1 VKILILG
8 GTGMLGHT
16 LHRHLS
22 GSHDVISTTRRS
34 LRDLP
39 VDPSPFFE
47 RGDVLENTDATDVE
61 RLAAMLAD
69 LEPEAVIN
77 GIGAIKQRE
86 EANDP
91 SMAIRVNALFPHL
104 AAEACRRAGARLVH
118 MSTDCVFSG
127 DRGDYREGDTSDAR
141 DLYGRTKYLGE
152 VGQPA
157 LTLRTSIIGR
167 ELDTFASFVEWFLSQ
182 HGVVPGFTRAI
193 YTGVT
198 TAELARII
206 EILLI
211 EHADMD
217 GLYQV
222 AAEKIT
228 KFDLLR
234 MIRDRIGPSDV
245 TLQPDGSFV
254 CDRSLVGERFVATTG
269 IRVASWAEMIH
280 QLATDAPLYE
290 GERR

>member
-1 VKILILG
+1 
-8 GTGMLGHT
+8 MLGHT

-22 GSHDVISTTRRS
+22 RSHDVISTTRRF

-61 RLAAMLAD
+61 QLAPMVAD

-77 GIGAIKQRE
+77 GIGVIKQRE

-91 SMAIRVNALFPHL
+91 STAIRVNALFPHV
-104 AAEACRRAGARLVH
+104 AAEACRGAGARFVH
-118 MSTDCVFSG
+118 VSTDCVFSG
-127 DRGDYREGDTSDAR
+127 DRGDYREDDVSDAR
-141 DLYGRTKYLGE
+141 DLYGRTKFLGE
-152 VGQPA
+152 VGQA
-157 LTLRTSIIGR
+157 GLTLRTSIIGR
-167 ELDTFASFVEWFLSQ
+167 ELDTFASLVEWFLAQ

-193 YTGVT
+193 YTGMT

-206 EILLI
+206 EVLLI
-211 EHADMD
+211 EHADMY
-217 GLYQV
+217 GVYQV

-234 MIRDRIGPSDV
+234 MIQDRIGPSDV
-245 TLQPDGSFV
+245 TLQPDDSFV

-269 IRVASWAEMIH
+269 IRVASWAEMIDE
-280 QLATDAPLYE
+280 LATDAPLYE